1 MIRALGR
8 LYADAF
14 RGLPAQVWR
23 LSAGLFINRAGTM
36 VLPFL
41 SLYLVRE
48 LGYEKGDAS
57 LVLFAY
63 GLGSVVGAYGG
74 GAISGRVGTRRV
86 QIGSLILAGSGFLV
100 LSQARGFAALST
112 CVFVVAA
119 MSDAYRPAC
128 LTAIAEAA
136 TGDLRPRAMGLMRLA
151 ANAGMAV
158 GPALGGVLARVDY
171 FWIFV
176 GEAVTCWGAAVWLLG
191 FVRDEA
197 PQHEEHQPATAA
209 GARPLWREGQLLALL
224 GLIFVMA
231 LVLFQVFTTMPL
243 YLTSAYGLNESE
255 LGFTFALN
263 AVLIV
268 AFEMVLI
275 KLLEHRPPEHVLG
288 VGAILMCAGFG
299 LLPLGRSLGYAAFT
313 VTIWSV
319 GEMLAFPFSSVLVAE
334 RAGAGRIGPAMG
346 MYSAVFSVALVAAPV
361 VGLGVYERFG
371 GDAVWTAAGLL
382 AVPLWISIVSLGA
395 RASRG
400 SEDGAHP
407 RR

>member
-1 MIRALGR
+1 MFRAIGR

-23 LSAGLFINRAGTM
+23 LSAGLLINRAGTM

-48 LGYEKGDAS
+48 LGFETTDAS

-63 GLGSVVGAYGG
+63 GLGSVVGSYGG
-74 GAISGRVGTRRV
+74 GAISGRLGTWRV
-86 QIGSLILAGSGFLV
+86 QVGSLILAGTGFLA
-100 LSQARGFAALST
+100 LSQLRGFAAVTL
-112 CVFVVAA
+112 CVFAVSAVG
-119 MSDAYRPAC
+119 DAFRPAC

-136 TGDLRPRAMGLMRLA
+136 PIELRPRAMGLMRLA

-158 GPALGGVLARVDY
+158 GPALGGLLARVDY
-171 FWIFV
+171 FLLFV

-191 FVRDEA
+191 FVREKSPA
-197 PQHEEHQPATAA
+197 RKGEHSTVATA
-209 GARPLWREGQLLALL
+209 RSLWRDGPLLALL
-224 GLIFVMA
+224 GVVFVMA

-243 YLTSAYGLNESE
+243 YLSSAYGMNETE
-255 LGFTFALN
+255 LGFIFALN

-288 VGAILMCAGFG
+288 LGGFLMCVGFG
-299 LLPLGRSLGYAAFT
+299 LLPFGHGVGYAAFT
-313 VTIWSV
+313 VVVWSV
-319 GEMLAFPFSSVLVAE
+319 GEMLAFPFSNVLVAE
-334 RAGAGRIGPAMG
+334 RAGAGRIAPAMG

-361 VGLGVYERFG
+361 VGLGVLKRFG
-371 GDAVWTAAGLL
+371 GDALWTASALL
-382 AVPLWISIVSLGA
+382 AVPLWIATAALRPRTPRGA
-395 RASRG
+395 KAAG
-400 SEDGAHP
+400 P
-407 RR
+407 PPQ